1 MTFHNISDILV
12 PILSVLGASGGVLA
26 ATLTYRYKIHRTTNE
41 EWRQLYIDTK
51 TQLDK
56 QQEVN
61 QKLQS
66 EINSLRMEITKLNME
81 LMSYKRY
88 EKYTTEL
95 ELYASELQDVLQ
107 PLVSNEAYT
116 SVLGRRPQR
125 YPSIRVPK

>member
-1 MTFHNISDILV
+1 MTFQNISDILV

-26 ATLTYRYKIHRTTNE
+26 AVLTYRYKIHRTTND

-66 EINSLRMEITKLNME
+66 EINSLRVEITKLNMD

-95 ELYASELQDVLQ
+95 ELYANELQDVLQ
-107 PLVSNEAYT
+107 PLVSNDAYT

-125 YPSIRVPK
+125 YPNMRCL